1 MKLYRKYFAIH
12 LKSAMQY
19 KASFFLA
26 LLGQALVTINMF
38 LGIFFLFQRFHV
50 IEGFT
55 YSQVLLCYTVVL
67 LQFYVAE
74 FFARG
79 FDRFDVMLGNGQF
92 DRILVRPRN
101 TVFQVLAGRIEFTRL
116 GRVLQVAILLP
127 YAIATCGVDWN
138 FPKALTVIFMVLG
151 GALLFSAI
159 FVLCA
164 ALSFFTTE
172 GLEVINVFTDGGKE
186 HGKYPWSVYGKR
198 VLQFT
203 TFAVPYALTQYYP
216 LLYLLGRETNSFFIF
231 LPLCAAWFLL
241 PCYLIWRIGVRHYKS
256 TGS

>member
-1 MKLYRKYFAIH
+1 MRLYRKYFAIH

-19 KASFFLA
+19 KVSFFLA

-67 LQFYVAE
+67 LQFYIAE

-79 FDRFDVMLGNGQF
+79 FDRFDAMLGNGQF

-101 TVFQVLAGRIEFTRL
+101 TVFQVLASRMEFTRL
-116 GRVLQVAILLP
+116 GRVLQVAVLMP
-127 YAIATCGVDWN
+127 YSIATCGVEWD
-138 FPKALTVIFMVLG
+138 FPKALTLVFMVLG
-151 GALLFSAI
+151 GAFLFSAV

-172 GLEVINVFTDGGKE
+172 GLEIINVLTDGAKE

-203 TFAVPYALTQYYP
+203 TFIVPYALTQYYP
-216 LLYLLGRETNSFFIF
+216 LLYLLGRETNPVFIV

-241 PCYLIWRIGVRHYKS
+241 PCALLWRLGMRHYKS

>member
-19 KASFFLA
+19 KVSFFLA

-67 LQFYVAE
+67 LQFYIAE

-79 FDRFDVMLGNGQF
+79 FDRFATMLGDGQF

-101 TVFQVLAGRIEFTRL
+101 TVFQVLASRIEFTRL
-116 GRVLQVAILLP
+116 GRVLQVVVLMP
-127 YAIATCGVDWN
+127 YAIATCGVEWI
-138 FPKALTVIFMVLG
+138 FPKAMTLVFMVLG

-203 TFAVPYALTQYYP
+203 TFIVPYALTQYYP
-216 LLYLLGRETNSFFIF
+216 LLYLLGRETNPLYVI

-241 PCYLIWRIGVRHYKS
+241 PCFLVWRLGLRHYKS

>member
-1 MKLYRKYFAIH
+1 MRLYRKYFAIH

-19 KASFFLA
+19 KTSFFLA

-67 LQFYVAE
+67 LQFYIAE
-74 FFARG
+74 FFFRG
-79 FDRFDVMLGNGQF
+79 FDRFDAMLGNGQF

-101 TVFQVLAGRIEFTRL
+101 TVFQVLASRLDFTRL
-116 GRVLQVAILLP
+116 GRILQVVVLLP
-127 YAIATCGVDWN
+127 YAVSTCGVSWDL
-138 FPKALTVIFMVLG
+138 PKVLTLIFMTLG

-164 ALSFFTTE
+164 AMSFFTTE

-216 LLYLLGRETNSFFIF
+216 LLYLLGRETNPLFVV
-231 LPLCAAWFLL
+231 LPLCAAWFML
-241 PCYLIWRIGVRHYKS
+241 PCYLVWRIGLRHYRS

>member
-1 MKLYRKYFAIH
+1 M
-12 LKSAMQY
+12 
-19 KASFFLA
+19 
-26 LLGQALVTINMF
+26 
-38 LGIFFLFQRFHV
+38 
-50 IEGFT
+50 
-55 YSQVLLCYTVVL
+55 
-67 LQFYVAE
+67 
-74 FFARG
+74 
-79 FDRFDVMLGNGQF
+79 
-92 DRILVRPRN
+92 
-101 TVFQVLAGRIEFTRL
+101 FQVLAGRIEFTRL

>member
-1 MKLYRKYFAIH
+1 MRLYRKYFAIH

-19 KASFFLA
+19 KTSFFLA
-26 LLGQALVTINMF
+26 LFGQAFVTINMF
-38 LGIFFLFQRFHV
+38 LGIFFLFQRFHA

-55 YSQVLLCYTVVL
+55 YSQVLLSYTIVL
-67 LQFYVAE
+67 LQFYLAE

-79 FDRFDVMLGNGQF
+79 FDRLDTLLANGEF

-101 TVFQVLAGRIEFTRL
+101 TVFQVLASRFEFTRL
-116 GRVLQVAILLP
+116 GRLLQVAVLLP
-127 YAIATCGVDWN
+127 YAVSTCGVEWD
-138 FPKALTVIFMVLG
+138 FPKALTVVFMVLG
-151 GALLFSAI
+151 GALLFSGI
-159 FVLCA
+159 FIAGA
-164 ALSFFTTE
+164 ALSFFTTQ

-203 TFAVPYALTQYYP
+203 THIVPYALTQYYP
-216 LLYLLGRETNSFFIF
+216 LLYVLGQENNPLFIF
-231 LPLCAAWFLL
+231 LPLCAAWFLV
-241 PCYLIWRIGVRHYKS
+241 PCYLLWRLGLRRYKS

>member
-1 MKLYRKYFAIH
+1 MRLYRKYFGIH

-38 LGIFFLFQRFHV
+38 LGIFFLFQRFHA

-67 LQFYVAE
+67 LQFYIAE
-74 FFARG
+74 FFFRG
-79 FDRFDVMLGNGQF
+79 FDRFAVMLGNGQF

-101 TVFQVLAGRIEFTRL
+101 TVFQVLASRLDFTRL
-116 GRVLQVAILLP
+116 GRILQVVVLLP
-127 YAIATCGVDWN
+127 YAVSTCGVSWDL
-138 FPKALTVIFMVLG
+138 PKVLTLIFMTLG

-172 GLEVINVFTDGGKE
+172 GLEVINIFTDGGKE

-203 TFAVPYALTQYYP
+203 TFVVPYALTQYYP
-216 LLYLLGRETNSFFIF
+216 LLYLLGRETNPLFVV
-231 LPLCAAWFLL
+231 LPLCAAWFML
-241 PCYLIWRIGVRHYKS
+241 PCYLVWRIGLRHYRS